1 MVTKEFG
8 ENRVAAKAL
17 DARDFSGGILGKRNV
32 VSYVHTKSLR
42 WGLFHLLSLPHS
54 LSLMVTVRNIAS
66 RLSWGFTLNFFFV
79 PCMPLLSLPLII
91 ISFHAN
97 CDLLSVCSVRKH
109 CLFVR
114 MLF

>member
-1 MVTKEFG
+1 MTKEFG

-32 VSYVHTKSLR
+32 VSYVHAKSLM
-42 WGLFHLLSLPHS
+42 LSSSFSPS
-54 LSLMVTVRNIAS
+54 LSLSHIVTARNIAS

-79 PCMPLLSLPLII
+79 PCMPLLLLPFII
-91 ISFHAN
+91 IYFHAN